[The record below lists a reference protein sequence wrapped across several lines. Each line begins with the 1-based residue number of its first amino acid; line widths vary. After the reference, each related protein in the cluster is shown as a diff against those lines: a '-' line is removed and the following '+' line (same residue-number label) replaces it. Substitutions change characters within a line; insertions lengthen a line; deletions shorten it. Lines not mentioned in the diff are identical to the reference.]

1 MGNKKS
7 TDVKKTD
14 DNKKSTDDKKTD
26 DNKKSTDGKKTDDNK
41 KSTDDK
47 KTDDK
52 KEACKCTKE
61 LKQVCGSDGN
71 TYNNACLAKCAGVKS
86 LKNDKGP
93 CTFTVCTG
101 KGKKSRCATIVKQPK
116 GGSSDTQ
123 KTTKKIVGRIC
134 EDDTQKKL
142 ATEQERKEKASK
154 GCQCC
159 QEKGRR

>member
-47 KTDDK
+47 KTDDNKKSTDDK

-101 KGKKSRCATIVKQPK
+101 KGKKSR
-116 GGSSDTQ
+116 
-123 KTTKKIVGRIC
+123 
-134 EDDTQKKL
+134 
-142 ATEQERKEKASK
+142 
-154 GCQCC
+154 
-159 QEKGRR
+159 

>member
-1 MGNKKS
+1 MGKK
-7 TDVKKTD
+7 
-14 DNKKSTDDKKTD
+14 DDKKKTTAAKKD
-26 DNKKSTDGKKTDDNK
+26 DKKKTTPK
-41 KSTDDK
+41 K

-52 KEACKCTKE
+52 KTTAAACKCTKE

-101 KGKKSRCATIVKQPK
+101 KGKKSRCTTIVKQPK

-123 KTTKKIVGRIC
+123 KTTKIVGRIC
-134 EDDTQKKL
+134 EDDTQKK
-142 ATEQERKEKASK
+142 A
-154 GCQCC
+154 
-159 QEKGRR
+159 